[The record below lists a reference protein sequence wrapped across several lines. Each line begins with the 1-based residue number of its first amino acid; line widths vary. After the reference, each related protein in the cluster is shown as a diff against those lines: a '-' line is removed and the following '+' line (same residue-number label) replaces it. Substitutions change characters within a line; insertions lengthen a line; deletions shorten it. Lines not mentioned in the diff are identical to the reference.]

1 MTTAKLP
8 GPGQRQAGARSPQAR
23 GYGTEARPSSTPIGR
38 GLGYE
43 RGLVSAIGVVLVLAG
58 AAALVANLGAVGTAD
73 RPVLDPVLVSW
84 FRVFPLI
91 ALPVTIVVGVLLL
104 LLGLW
109 WIARALRPEPKP
121 NLQLAPELTLTAGA
135 LTRAVRE
142 DAEEV
147 TDVTRAKVRMAGD
160 QRRPNLRLTLAL
172 REGADVRA
180 VWDELDDQVL
190 ARTRAAVGTETM
202 PTAIRLQLDR
212 SPGQRVR

>member
-1 MTTAKLP
+1 MTTAQHP
-8 GPGQRQAGARSPQAR
+8 GERQAGARSPEAR

-38 GLGYE
+38 GLGFE
-43 RGLVSAIGVVLVLAG
+43 RGLVFAIGAVLVLAG
-58 AAALVANLGAVGTAD
+58 AAALVVNLGVAGTLRAD

-91 ALPVTIVVGVLLL
+91 ALPVTIVIGVLLL
-104 LLGLW
+104 FLGLW
-109 WIARALRPEPKP
+109 WVARALRPEPRP

-142 DAEEV
+142 DAEAV
-147 TDVTRAKVRMAGD
+147 TDVSRAKVRMAGD
-160 QRRPNLRLTLAL
+160 RRRPNLRLTLAL

-190 ARTRAAVGTETM
+190 SRTRAAVGTATM